1 MTYSETSVKVRSMAG
16 EYLDIVS
23 ITKQRIV
30 DFSKRHNRVVTCRD
44 LQGASCCDSC
54 HHGYTGCRDM
64 KEILDDQGA
73 IVGIFCCYIARE
85 IPET

>member
-1 MTYSETSVKVRSMAG
+1 
-16 EYLDIVS
+16 
-23 ITKQRIV
+23 
-30 DFSKRHNRVVTCRD
+30 
-44 LQGASCCDSC
+44 
-54 HHGYTGCRDM
+54 M